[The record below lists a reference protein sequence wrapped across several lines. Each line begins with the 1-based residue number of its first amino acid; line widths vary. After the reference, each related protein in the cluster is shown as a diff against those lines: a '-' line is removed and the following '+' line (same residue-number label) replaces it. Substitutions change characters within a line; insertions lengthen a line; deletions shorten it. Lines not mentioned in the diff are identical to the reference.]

1 MSTNDFLTQW
11 PSASQFV
18 AQLERQGFKIIEGSE
33 ADMLLQEYAA
43 ARAALLRERIVA
55 SAKATGY
62 AVAELV
68 GEAPRNA
75 AAAMREAYGKL
86 KTWVGR

>member
-1 MSTNDFLTQW
+1 MSTHDVLTEW
-11 PSASQFV
+11 PSASAFV

-33 ADMLLQEYAA
+33 ADILLKEYSA
-43 ARAALLRERIVA
+43 ARAALVRERIVA

-75 AAAMREAYGKL
+75 AAAVRAAYGKL
-86 KTWVGR
+86 KGLVGC